1 MDEAARRS
9 IEWDCQQTILRFTA
23 AFDVN
28 DLDGMISNFDVNGV
42 WKRPTGTV
50 TGHKGLEELHA
61 TRSTK
66 IFVRHLIGN
75 TRVAVVNENE
85 AKAESYLIVFRH
97 DSQEAMK
104 FPLPMNVELMGTY
117 TDELK
122 RVGGRW
128 VLSSRTALPL
138 FKH

>member
-1 MDEAARRS
+1 MESGERRA

-23 AFDVN
+23 AFDNN
-28 DLDGMISNFDVNGV
+28 DLEGMAANFDVDGV
-42 WKRPTGTV
+42 WNRPMGTI
-50 TGHKGLEELHA
+50 TGHNGLHQLHA
-61 TRSTK
+61 TRSPK

-75 TRVAVVNENE
+75 TRVNVISQNE
-85 AKAESYLIVFRH
+85 ATAESYLIVFRH
-97 DSQEAMK
+97 DSEEAMK

-122 RVGGRW
+122 RVAGRW
-128 VLSSRTALPL
+128 VITSRTALPL